1 MKIEFTKDKII
12 KKYKVKYGERFL
24 LHNNPEVK
32 STQELNFDM
41 IYNGRKISLMTYPK
55 ENNEALGYIKS
66 LEEANKIFDT
76 VEYRL
81 GNSGIPIEISNLF
94 EIRERWDKIRKTM
107 NPDDDEMLT
116 DLIFSMT
123 GIIED
128 DEGVLDLAQR
138 YCIIPYLFTGF
149 HNREIGPREQ
159 FRTNG
164 MVYNIFP
171 LSDIPVVYTLNS
183 EIVDEDEKK
192 INFIGK
198 EDPDFDRFSYIKVV
212 KNRLD
217 EELNNLSRSFEMKIN
232 GYYIFSSDN
241 TLKKMNMD
249 VEISITQLLNYKC
262 KYFVTERDDDVEE
275 NIGEDNND

>member
-32 STQELNFDM
+32 STQELDFDM
-41 IYNGRKISLMTYPK
+41 IYDGRKISLMGYPK
-55 ENNEALGYIKS
+55 ENKEAFGYIKA
-66 LEEANKIFDT
+66 LEKANKIFDT

-94 EIRERWDKIRKTM
+94 EIREKWDRIRKTM

-116 DLIFSMT
+116 DMIFSMT

-128 DEGVLDLAQR
+128 DEGLLDLAQR

-149 HNREIGPREQ
+149 YNREIGPREQ

-183 EIVDEDEKK
+183 EIMDEDEKK